1 VVRLVA
7 EGVAHDEFDV
17 SISPNV
23 VFNSKSSMFSP
34 ITWVVRMHVEKA
46 NSGSISTK
54 NYQVLGH

>member
-1 VVRLVA
+1 MVRLVA
-7 EGVAHDEFDV
+7 EGIAHDEFDV

-34 ITWVVRMHVEKA
+34 ITWVVRMHVEQA

-54 NYQVLGH
+54 KCQVLGH